1 MKNFLKKIGE
11 KIFFIINPSFWFMN
25 YGYSKEWDV
34 TLNFLLDN
42 SELLFYDFSYGTI
55 DFKWKEKTISVWVN
69 NYPYAYGTQ
78 YKKGIDRNYRPSRHT
93 ILKLSRFVKKMKDER
108 NR

>member
-11 KIFFIINPSFWFMN
+11 KIFFIINPSFWIMN
-25 YGYSKEWDV
+25 YNYSKEWDV

-42 SELLFYDFSYGTI
+42 SELLFYDFDISCHVI
-55 DFKWKEKTISVWVN
+55 EFKWKEKEILVWVK
-69 NYPYAYGTQ
+69 NYPYAYGVPYQ
-78 YKKGIDRNYRPSRHT
+78 NLYNRRPSRHT